1 MLSRCYKSNGEAIK
15 YARNQLHAFLI
26 LSSSDVESILAIA
39 MDNYPTVDNDSLETF
54 LVINWAGTLQQ
65 LVRQKKEIQKNLLV
79 GELTAAL

>member
-1 MLSRCYKSNGEAIK
+1 
-15 YARNQLHAFLI
+15 
-26 LSSSDVESILAIA
+26 

-54 LVINWAGTLQQ
+54 LVIDWHGKLQQ